1 VVVNSILILSA
12 FLTAIITPLIFA
24 ATQKK
29 EPPDSKGTEAEAEP
43 ACEPV
48 KTEGTHF
55 MKG

>member
-29 EPPDSKGTEAEAEP
+29 EPPDSKGTEAEPE
-43 ACEPV
+43 CVPV

>member
-29 EPPDSKGTEAEAEP
+29 EPPDSKGTEAEP
-43 ACEPV
+43 PV

>member
-1 VVVNSILILSA
+1 VVVNSILILSG
-12 FLTAIITPLIFA
+12 FLTAIIAPLIFA

-29 EPPDSKGTEAEAEP
+29 EPPDSKGTEAEP